1 MDSSAKIVLICADRL
16 YAKEVIWP
24 LRKFGSVSW
33 YQPNDIPHSLDSSTD
48 LLIVVACPVLFETD
62 IRFDCFK
69 AKRNLVVVS
78 DDELYISLN
87 RLPKD
92 CKVTVRN
99 QLLKNVESLL
109 VY

>member
-1 MDSSAKIVLICADRL
+1 MKSSTKIVLICEDYL
-16 YAKEVIWP
+16 YTRKILP
-24 LRKFGSVSW
+24 LLREFGHVSW
-33 YQPNDIPHSLDSSTD
+33 YQPNGIPHSLDSSTD